1 MGHNRVSTAE
11 IGTHSLMN
19 PAEPANPPVTTPL
32 DAAAWQSLY
41 NELKALARRKLKAE
55 SNADLL
61 QPTALVNEAWLRL
74 ADQHGIWQD
83 RQHFLRL
90 AARVMR
96 HVLVDQAR
104 ALKGRQRDPGDM
116 RVTLDSQVP
125 GSASIE
131 STNLLDIDSALDRLA
146 ADNARCAETLELH
159 YFGGM
164 TYTEIAD
171 VQSTSE
177 VTVKRNLR
185 SGRAWLLA
193 EVAGNDA

>member
-1 MGHNRVSTAE
+1 
-11 IGTHSLMN
+11 MN
-19 PAEPANPPVTTPL
+19 PVNHTSLSDGNAQT

-41 NELKALARRKLKAE
+41 DELKALARRKLQAE
-55 SNADLL
+55 SSADLL

-74 ADQHGIWQD
+74 ADHQGIWQD

-125 GSASIE
+125 GSTSIE
-131 STNLLDIDSALDRLA
+131 STNLLDIDAALNRLA
-146 ADNARCAETLELH
+146 AENSRCAEALELH

-164 TYTEIAD
+164 TYTEIAE
-171 VQSTSE
+171 VLTTSE
-177 VTVKRNLR
+177 ATVKRDLR

-193 EVAGNDA
+193 EVAGDDEA